1 MKAMKERRIGK
12 NWTIGWYPFNRV
24 WQVRK
29 INSADSDTDFEIC
42 CGALQIAHWKR

>member
-1 MKAMKERRIGK
+1 MMKMKEKRIGK

-29 INSADSDTDFEIC
+29 INSVDSDTDFEIFC
-42 CGALQIAHWKR
+42 CALKIAHLKR

>member
-1 MKAMKERRIGK
+1 MKERRISK
-12 NWTIGWYPFNRV
+12 NWTIGWYPFSRA

-42 CGALQIAHWKR
+42 CGALQIVHWKK